1 MYSPFIRITGKG
13 PQMLMRTS
21 KIRSEKP
28 AHRRVFSFCQ
38 TCKVHYISMPESCQT
53 NGSGITLHGLSLV
66 TVQALLKTMRLL
78 CITAS
83 VGRSRSVKNAAD
95 TKLMTFSQKPG
106 AVTAKPERT
115 PMEHGLLSAIFLV
128 NKKTASLHIVS
139 SYQIET
145 GFLTARREYDNVLQ
159 KLWKSG
165 TEWINILRRM
175 RIFSENGSRGR
186 PQ

>member
-95 TKLMTFSQKPG
+95 TKLFAAPGLAKSKYRRFSRPTSTAMHKRRSKNQVGLNCNFHCRWIRDSLSWPYIANGPG
-106 AVTAKPERT
+106 IIF
-115 PMEHGLLSAIFLV
+115 HGLS
-128 NKKTASLHIVS
+128 
-139 SYQIET
+139 
-145 GFLTARREYDNVLQ
+145 
-159 KLWKSG
+159 
-165 TEWINILRRM
+165 
-175 RIFSENGSRGR
+175 
-186 PQ
+186 

>member
-1 MYSPFIRITGKG
+1 MVSLVILFFLRHSVDENMYSPFIRITGKG

-53 NGSGITLHGLSLV
+53 NGSGITFHGLSLPMDPGLPFMAFYCQW
-66 TVQALLKTMRLL
+66 TRDHLSWP
-78 CITAS
+78 C
-83 VGRSRSVKNAAD
+83 
-95 TKLMTFSQKPG
+95 MTFSQKTG
-106 AVTAKPERT
+106 AVTAKPERI
-115 PMEHGLLSAIFLV
+115 PMEHGPLSAIFLV

-159 KLWKSG
+159 KLW
-165 TEWINILRRM
+165 
-175 RIFSENGSRGR
+175 
-186 PQ
+186 